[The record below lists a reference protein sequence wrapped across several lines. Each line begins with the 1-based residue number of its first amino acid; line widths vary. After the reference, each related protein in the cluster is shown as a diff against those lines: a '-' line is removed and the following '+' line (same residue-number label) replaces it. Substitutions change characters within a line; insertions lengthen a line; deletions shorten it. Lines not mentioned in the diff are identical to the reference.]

1 MEKQSNININN
12 SSRVVYVGLASIIA
26 NLKTKK
32 ECRWYKNQ
40 VIMIYILGLYFPPYS
55 CYDVDFILQF
65 GADKK
70 KVSLYLIL

>member
-1 MEKQSNININN
+1 MENQSNININN
-12 SSRVVYVGLASIIA
+12 SSKLYMLDLHLLLQILRQRKNVDGLH
-26 NLKTKK
+26 
-32 ECRWYKNQ
+32 KNQ

-70 KVSLYLIL
+70 KVSMF